1 MTKKMNRR
9 DPDKTVENQTGKY
22 TKQEAN
28 RQKKRIFRRILLALA
43 GVILGMNLY
52 LANAGTILG
61 NKLPMPFGYGL
72 ANVLSGSM
80 EPTFSKGALLL
91 VKDTRQVQEGDI
103 VVYQS
108 GKELIVH
115 RIVSLNGEEVITQ
128 GDANNVADEPFEKSQ
143 IKGKVIGWVP
153 MFGGVAALLKTP
165 AAVIMI
171 LLLAFL
177 LVEGSFRKQ
186 KDADDQE
193 LDAIKEEIRRLKTE
207 LEETEYRK
215 NIEKEEITENT
226 KGIKEIKDTDNSE
239 NTENKEEN

>member
-1 MTKKMNRR
+1 MTKTMNRI
-9 DPDKTVENQTGKY
+9 N
-22 TKQEAN
+22 
-28 RQKKRIFRRILLALA
+28 KKIFRRLFLVLI
-43 GVILGMNLY
+43 GVILGLNLY

-80 EPTFSKGALLL
+80 EPTFSKGTLLL
-91 VKDTRQVQEGDI
+91 VKDTRQVKEGDI

-115 RIVSLNGEEVITQ
+115 RIIAVDGEKIITQ

-143 IKGKVIGWVP
+143 IKGKVICWIPVLGS
-153 MFGGVAALLKTP
+153 VAAMLKTP
-165 AAVIMI
+165 IAVIVI

-186 KDADDQE
+186 KDADEEQ
-193 LDAIKEEIRRLKTE
+193 LDAIKEEIRRLKNE
-207 LEETEYRK
+207 IEETENIK
-215 NIEKEEITENT
+215 NEETTEDTGKKE
-226 KGIKEIKDTDNSE
+226 
-239 NTENKEEN
+239 